1 MTGLGLRVIWSDKT
15 SSWVRKPD
23 ILSEGLLVITRIIQN
38 IIPNSSR
45 SVEFPMTLLTVTWMQ
60 LLNVALRHSKPV
72 LVSTMCWEAVQSS
85 LLFIS
90 LDSLHSRLR
99 HSENNITAPLLPDLV
114 QDEAGDWAQE
124 SQVCWQTPWPILTI
138 CCPNSINPS
147 PAPMS
152 DLGHYQ
158 EALPDQN
165 QGSPW
170 RCRWVV
176 WHNINVKCSAPS
188 DMSGWLVW
196 SGERETQPSG
206 VECPESVHRHQPGVN
221 VTCESESA
229 TNTITTTPTRWE
241 IQSEQTPLPTSW
253 ADTHYL
259 LK

>member
-1 MTGLGLRVIWSDKT
+1 MTGLGLQVIWSDKT
-15 SSWVRKPD
+15 SSWVRKAD
-23 ILSEGLLVITRIIQN
+23 ILSEGLLAITRIIQN

-114 QDEAGDWAQE
+114 QGEAGDWAQE
-124 SQVCWQTPWPILTI
+124 SQVCWQTHWPILTI

-158 EALPDQN
+158 SSLPDQE

-170 RCRWVV
+170 RCWWVV
-176 WHNINVKCSAPS
+176 WHNINVKCSAWS

-196 SGERETQPSG
+196 SGERETESHLVWSVRSQSTATS
-206 VECPESVHRHQPGVN
+206 PEWMWHVRVRAPPRDL
-221 VTCESESA
+221 
-229 TNTITTTPTRWE
+229 TTPTRWE